1 MSKHVRG
8 WGWSLLCLALVGAGC
23 QERDQPPPPETESKN
38 RWSLR
43 GRSSRWGDS
52 LTAGLGVAQE
62 DAYPALLERRLATAG
77 YRYRVINAG
86 VSGETTSG
94 ALSRTQWVL
103 KLKPDIVILESGAN
117 DGLRGIEPQLI
128 ARNLT
133 QMVERFAAA
142 GVTVVLAGMK
152 MPLNLGPEYARDFA
166 AVYPAVAAEQ
176 GVILV
181 PFFPGRGSAA
191 GGRSTSPTAFTRR
204 PKATGGW
211 WTMCFPAWVEGDQSP
226 RANAPDCR
234 RVARQAHVRTAGDG
248 VHRRLMDPRFV
259 VLTVHLE

>member
-1 MSKHVRG
+1 VSKHVRG

-23 QERDQPPPPETESKN
+23 QERDQPPPPETESKAVVFE
-38 RWSLR
+38 
-43 GRSSRWGDS
+43 GTIVAVGDS

-142 GVTVVLAGMK
+142 GATVVLAGMK

-166 AVYPAVAAEQ
+166 AVYPAVAADQ

-181 PFFPGRGSAA
+181 PFFLEGV
-191 GGRSTSPTAFTRR
+191 GGRRPLNQPDGIHPTA
-204 PKATGGW
+204 
-211 WTMCFPAWVEGDQSP
+211 EGY
-226 RANAPDCR
+226 R
-234 RVARQAHVRTAGDG
+234 RVVDNVFPGVVEAIKAHAQMRRTAEGSRG
-248 VHRRLMDPRFV
+248 KRM
-259 VLTVHLE
+259 